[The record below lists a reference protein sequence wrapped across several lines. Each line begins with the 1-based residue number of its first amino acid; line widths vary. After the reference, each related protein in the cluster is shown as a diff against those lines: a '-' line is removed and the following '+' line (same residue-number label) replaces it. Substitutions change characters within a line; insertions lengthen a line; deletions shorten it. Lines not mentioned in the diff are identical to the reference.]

1 MVESITEQQDWRRDA
16 AQLLTQI
23 YSNTVRMYSTFD
35 FGRQQNPD
43 CISIIVTHDTDIT
56 ILLNLREKLKPGLV
70 AFIGT
75 TQWLGKE
82 KNDGAEVVV
91 CLGSSQ
97 FDILRIAQSDAINY
111 GMKTEDLIEKLQDY
125 DRNFGINI
133 FHAETDTL
141 EFELVSMPANLT
153 SFAEDIYQFCPDIVN
168 QGCGSISELIEI
180 IKMTGQ
186 VSLWWD

>member
-16 AQLLTQI
+16 AQLLTQT
-23 YSNTVRMYSTFD
+23 YNNSVRMYSTFD

-43 CISIIVTHDTDIT
+43 CLSTIVTCETDNT
-56 ILLNLREKLKPGLV
+56 ILLNLRKKLNPKLV

-82 KNDGAEVVV
+82 KHDGVEVVV
-91 CLGSSQ
+91 GLGSSQ

-111 GMKTEDLIEKLQDY
+111 GMKTENLIEKLQEY

-133 FHAETDTL
+133 FHAETDTV
-141 EFELVSMPANLT
+141 EFEILSMSANLT
-153 SFAEDIYQFCPDIVN
+153 SFAEDIYKFCPDIVN
-168 QGCGSISELIEI
+168 QGCGSISDLIEI
-180 IKMTGQ
+180 IRMTGQ